1 MAIFRAILDDVIEKY
16 TQFKPSDDLSVPE
29 DFIANKIHVVRTML
43 ISQLAKQGRLDDS
56 FYQRVCCLDIECEM
70 QGCTIEGEFF
80 ETGNLLYRVE
90 LPELI
95 TDIGLNKNIRFL
107 GANDWVGKFN
117 SASLDKWRT
126 NEHHPL
132 LANNAIY
139 TQLGKYA
146 LLKNLI
152 TPGMKKVC
160 GALLLVNPLSACN
173 YDELVDNYPCPDQYK
188 LSLLVVKDM
197 MSTGIKP
204 DILQD
209 ASDTPVD
216 PKQLQAQQQAMN
228 KSNIQ

>member
-1 MAIFRAILDDVIEKY
+1 V
-16 TQFKPSDDLSVPE
+16 
-29 DFIANKIHVVRTML
+29 
-43 ISQLAKQGRLDDS
+43 
-56 FYQRVCCLDIECEM
+56 
-70 QGCTIEGEFF
+70 
-80 ETGNLLYRVE
+80 
-90 LPELI
+90 
-95 TDIGLNKNIRFL
+95 NKNIRFF
-107 GANDWVGKFN
+107 GSNDWKPFN

-132 LANNAIY
+132 LANNSIY

-160 GALLLVNPLSACN
+160 GVLLLVNPLNACN

-188 LSLLVVKDM
+188 LSLLVVKDL
-197 MSTGIKP
+197 MSTGVKP
-204 DILQD
+204 DIVQD

-216 PKQLQAQQQAMN
+216 PKTLQAQQQAMN